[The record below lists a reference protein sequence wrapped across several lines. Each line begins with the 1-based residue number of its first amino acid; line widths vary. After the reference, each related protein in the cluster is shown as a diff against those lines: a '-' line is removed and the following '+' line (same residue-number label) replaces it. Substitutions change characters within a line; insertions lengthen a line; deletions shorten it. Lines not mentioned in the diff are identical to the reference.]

1 MELLGHKVVLK
12 ALVGSW
18 NYNLGRKKDLHF
30 DDGRF
35 IKKSDKD
42 YKLYTLPTFEE
53 LYKGERFKHT
63 DITDTED
70 REFHDVRKLP
80 ELFFKSNLA
89 YLEILHS
96 KELWINEEYEEIKE
110 IYELR
115 DDIFRMNLP
124 QMFNSLG
131 GTFRQKLSLIDK
143 GTEGTQYLVDQ
154 FGYDTK
160 QAQHGVRYL
169 DFGIKYAESDFTDA
183 EGSLR
188 YVGEDLVFMQ
198 DTMNGLLDRD
208 TYVRYA
214 KFIDSSRFR
223 HLKEKF
229 HSHPVDLELK
239 EHLDNLVMKMV
250 KKHITGSVA

>member
-18 NYNLGRKKDLHF
+18 NYNLGRKEDL
-30 DDGRF
+30 DLGGGLI

-42 YKLYTLPTFEE
+42 YKLFGLPTFEE

-63 DITDTED
+63 DITATED
-70 REFHDVRKLP
+70 REIHDVRKMP

-96 KELWINEEYEEIKE
+96 KELWINEEYEEMKE

-115 DDIFRMNLP
+115 DDIFKMNLP

-160 QAQHGVRYL
+160 QAQHGVRYI

-183 EGSLR
+183 EGALR
-188 YVGEDLVFMQ
+188 YTGEDLVFMQ
-198 DTMNGLLDRD
+198 DTMNGLLNRD

-229 HSHPVDLELK
+229 HSQPVNYELK

-250 KKHITGSVA
+250 EKHITGRVA